1 MRGSG
6 FNRAEFDTV
15 RGGEWIKAV
24 RGRRLSRR
32 FLFVCINDTSPSSR
46 EPGPMPFRSN

>member
-1 MRGSG
+1 MKKKEKRGNLRGSG

-32 FLFVCINDTSPSSR
+32 FLFVS
-46 EPGPMPFRSN
+46 